1 VATDSEMVEALPVAR
16 IDAKHL
22 VNRIVEVAANS
33 GRTNACLLRFEVQH
47 LADEARALLRPRVTL
62 SAANEP
68 ERTGDAK
75 RSPSEGPSGAGFT
88 LWAT

>member
-33 GRTNACLLRFEVQH
+33 GRTNACLLRLEVQH
-47 LADEARALLRPRVTL
+47 LADEARFPEEVSVEGGPVTSRLSRYSAIIPRL
-62 SAANEP
+62 KAS
-68 ERTGDAK
+68 
-75 RSPSEGPSGAGFT
+75 SPAIS
-88 LWAT
+88 